1 MANQLTPGELIVAKG
16 KVAKVKQVFSDKTIR
31 VTIVD
36 SGEVILVSAR
46 DIQRIP
52 SVTAINGSDH
62 GEGLNVNDYTVD
74 QLSLAAERFE
84 IIRKWKVEGG
94 VVTKYC
100 SLLGVSKSYFYR
112 LAKIFDADV
121 GPLSLIAQTRG
132 VKKGV
137 TRLDESVEVI
147 IFKAAK
153 KFKSK
158 GASYSKVWSEVDVA
172 CKEQGFSCPSKDTVL
187 RRVRLILSE
196 KTRMRIKEGPDAAT
210 QEFSARPGKK
220 NLERPLQWVQ
230 MDHTLVDIIL
240 LADDRINIIGRPW
253 LTIVIDVYTR
263 VILGYYLSL
272 YVPSTV
278 SVACALSHS
287 VLPKVNF
294 SASVGLD
301 PEDYPYYGKPEVLH
315 MDNAAE
321 FTSPKFKVGCES
333 FGISPEYRP
342 VGRKHFGGHVERL
355 IGTFMTTKVHFLPGT
370 TMSNSVAR
378 RGLNSDRNATMTFS
392 DFFRW
397 FSREVVVYH
406 STVHSAL
413 KCSPRQAWTN
423 YFAPNGGLPY
433 PPAGLNSEQL
443 KIWFMPQ
450 EDRKINP
457 GGINLHGQVYWDP
470 ILGSHVGTRNV
481 IVKYDPYDM
490 NVVWVKLD
498 GQFCPIHLS
507 DVTVEAP
514 TYEEYRAGKLY
525 RHPVRIGAIDS
536 DGGLKAYRGKQ
547 KIEEESKKLTQ
558 KERRREA
565 AEKVYTEANPNP
577 RSSSFNADREHI
589 KPNYSASPKKF
600 RPGDES

>member
-278 SVACALSHS
+278 SVAS
-287 VLPKVNF
+287 
-294 SASVGLD
+294 SA
-301 PEDYPYYGKPEVLH
+301 
-315 MDNAAE
+315 
-321 FTSPKFKVGCES
+321 
-333 FGISPEYRP
+333 
-342 VGRKHFGGHVERL
+342 
-355 IGTFMTTKVHFLPGT
+355 
-370 TMSNSVAR
+370 
-378 RGLNSDRNATMTFS
+378 RN
-392 DFFRW
+392 
-397 FSREVVVYH
+397 
-406 STVHSAL
+406 
-413 KCSPRQAWTN
+413 
-423 YFAPNGGLPY
+423 
-433 PPAGLNSEQL
+433 
-443 KIWFMPQ
+443 
-450 EDRKINP
+450 
-457 GGINLHGQVYWDP
+457 
-470 ILGSHVGTRNV
+470 
-481 IVKYDPYDM
+481 
-490 NVVWVKLD
+490 
-498 GQFCPIHLS
+498 
-507 DVTVEAP
+507 
-514 TYEEYRAGKLY
+514 
-525 RHPVRIGAIDS
+525 RI
-536 DGGLKAYRGKQ
+536 
-547 KIEEESKKLTQ
+547 
-558 KERRREA
+558 
-565 AEKVYTEANPNP
+565 
-577 RSSSFNADREHI
+577 
-589 KPNYSASPKKF
+589 
-600 RPGDES
+600 

>member
-196 KTRMRIKEGPDAAT
+196 KTRMRIKAVSYT
-210 QEFSARPGKK
+210 H
-220 NLERPLQWVQ
+220 L
-230 MDHTLVDIIL
+230 TL
-240 LADDRINIIGRPW
+240 P
-253 LTIVIDVYTR
+253 TIR
-263 VILGYYLSL
+263 
-272 YVPSTV
+272 
-278 SVACALSHS
+278 
-287 VLPKVNF
+287 
-294 SASVGLD
+294 
-301 PEDYPYYGKPEVLH
+301 
-315 MDNAAE
+315 
-321 FTSPKFKVGCES
+321 
-333 FGISPEYRP
+333 
-342 VGRKHFGGHVERL
+342 
-355 IGTFMTTKVHFLPGT
+355 
-370 TMSNSVAR
+370 
-378 RGLNSDRNATMTFS
+378 
-392 DFFRW
+392 
-397 FSREVVVYH
+397 
-406 STVHSAL
+406 
-413 KCSPRQAWTN
+413 
-423 YFAPNGGLPY
+423 
-433 PPAGLNSEQL
+433 
-443 KIWFMPQ
+443 
-450 EDRKINP
+450 
-457 GGINLHGQVYWDP
+457 
-470 ILGSHVGTRNV
+470 
-481 IVKYDPYDM
+481 
-490 NVVWVKLD
+490 
-498 GQFCPIHLS
+498 
-507 DVTVEAP
+507 
-514 TYEEYRAGKLY
+514 
-525 RHPVRIGAIDS
+525 
-536 DGGLKAYRGKQ
+536 
-547 KIEEESKKLTQ
+547 
-558 KERRREA
+558 
-565 AEKVYTEANPNP
+565 
-577 RSSSFNADREHI
+577 
-589 KPNYSASPKKF
+589 
-600 RPGDES
+600 